1 VKKKIKF
8 LVLLTLL
15 GLVLVLAFLLPKKSQ
30 PEVVPEISPQ
40 PLAEEIGKVSLV
52 LDFGEGEVASFSGIS
67 AKTAFEALESVSQS
81 EDWLLETKQYDFGIL
96 VESINGKKNTE
107 EKAWLFYV
115 NGKMADKAADKFEV
129 SDGDMIKWRYEE
141 PQF

>member
-1 VKKKIKF
+1 LPF
-8 LVLLTLL
+8 LTLL

-40 PLAEEIGKVSLV
+40 PLAEEIGKVNLV
-52 LDFGEGEVASFSGIS
+52 LNFGKGEVASFSGIF

-81 EDWLLETKQYDFGIL
+81 EDWPLETKQYDFGVL
-96 VESINGKKNTE
+96 VESIDGKKNTE
-107 EKAWLFYV
+107 EKTWLYYV
-115 NGKMADKAADKFEV
+115 NGKMADKAAEKFEV
-129 SDGDMIKWRYEE
+129 FDGDMIKWSYEE